1 MDVDA
6 KIAREEGEVS
16 LCGVKSERERE
27 REMAKRES
35 VAIKR
40 EKEVRAGDTR
50 KEREREG
57 WRKRGIK
64 GETGMKRKRDSC
76 RE

>member
-27 REMAKRES
+27 RDGEKGERGDKEGERGSCWRYEKR
-35 VAIKR
+35 
-40 EKEVRAGDTR
+40 
-50 KEREREG
+50 ERERE
-57 WRKRGIK
+57 RD
-64 GETGMKRKRDSC
+64 GE
-76 RE
+76 REE

>member
-27 REMAKRES
+27 RDGEKGERGDKEGERGSYWRYEKR
-35 VAIKR
+35 
-40 EKEVRAGDTR
+40 
-50 KEREREG
+50 ERERE
-57 WRKRGIK
+57 K
-64 GETGMKRKRDSC
+64 GMEKERNKGRNRDKAK
-76 RE
+76 EG

>member
-1 MDVDA
+1 MDA

-27 REMAKRES
+27 RDGEKGERGDKEGERGSCWRYEKRE
-35 VAIKR
+35 R
-40 EKEVRAGDTR
+40 G
-50 KEREREG
+50 REREEG
-57 WRKRGIK
+57 RKRGIK

>member
-1 MDVDA
+1 MDA

-16 LCGVKSERERE
+16 LCGVKSERE

-50 KEREREG
+50 KEREREREREG
-57 WRKRGIK
+57 GREKERNK
-64 GETGMKRKRDSC
+64 GRNGDEAKEG
-76 RE
+76 

>member
-27 REMAKRES
+27 RDGEKGERGDKEGERGSCWRYEKR
-35 VAIKR
+35 
-40 EKEVRAGDTR
+40 
-50 KEREREG
+50 ERERGLEKERNKGRNGDEAKEG
-57 WRKRGIK
+57 
-64 GETGMKRKRDSC
+64 
-76 RE
+76 

>member
-1 MDVDA
+1 MDA

-57 WRKRGIK
+57 WRKKGIK

>member
-1 MDVDA
+1 MDA